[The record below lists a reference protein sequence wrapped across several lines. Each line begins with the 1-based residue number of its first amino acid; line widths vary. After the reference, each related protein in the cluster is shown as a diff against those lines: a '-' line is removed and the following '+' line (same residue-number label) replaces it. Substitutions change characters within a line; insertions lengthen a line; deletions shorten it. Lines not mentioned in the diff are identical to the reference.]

1 MLLRQTGFT
10 YSACGLFTKNKERI
24 QKFKEIGYSR
34 YVYQNELDKACFQH
48 DMVYGDFKDLTR
60 RTASDNILCDKA
72 FTLLK
77 IPKYD
82 GYQRAL
88 ASVAYQFIDKTSAL
102 LARSETLAT
111 RDKSVSSRA
120 IKNENMSSKE
130 LVKELH
136 KPIIIKFK
144 KRKVHSGTIFGVLI
158 LLISN

>member
-1 MLLRQTGFT
+1 MIKHL
-10 YSACGLFTKNKERI
+10 
-24 QKFKEIGYSR
+24 
-34 YVYQNELDKACFQH
+34 
-48 DMVYGDFKDLTR
+48 
-60 RTASDNILCDKA
+60 
-72 FTLLK
+72 TLLK

-120 IKNENMSSKE
+120 IKNENMSNKE